1 MLIQKIR
8 SLLGLTTTATTQEE
22 SVQVVC
28 ENTKTTPCNCEG
40 VCSSEAKELL
50 IKTIS
55 QPLSDVEVS
64 EIQEFLKKEEPSI
77 TTEEISKFE
86 AKIKEIIKSRK
97 VRRSAY
103 ITNDFNKIADAA
115 NDLET
120 LHSNGDTEVFE
131 EAVYKLS
138 ARLYLLLNS

>member
-8 SLLGLTTTATTQEE
+8 SLFGLTTTATTQEE

-28 ENTKTTPCNCEG
+28 ENTPCNCEG
-40 VCSSEAKELL
+40 VCTQLVTEEVVNL
-50 IKTIS
+50 
-55 QPLSDVEVS
+55 QPVN
-64 EIQEFLKKEEPSI
+64 EEPSI

>member
-8 SLLGLTTTATTQEE
+8 SLFGLKTTTTTQEE

-28 ENTKTTPCNCEG
+28 ENTPCNCKE
-40 VCSSEAKELL
+40 VCTQLVTEEVVNL
-50 IKTIS
+50 
-55 QPLSDVEVS
+55 QPVN
-64 EIQEFLKKEEPSI
+64 EEPST